1 MEKKSE
7 RRYGIAY
14 YDKGCQR
21 FYIRENLTIEECK
34 EKFRNLVENIRSQDE
49 ITNIVAFESI
59 KSFSVYDGWC
69 DYGKEV

>member
-1 MEKKSE
+1 MVEKSE

-14 YDKGCQR
+14 YDRGRQR
-21 FYIRENLTIEECK
+21 FYIKEKLTIEECK
-34 EKFRNLVENIRSQDE
+34 EKFKNIVENMRSQDE

-69 DYGKEV
+69 EYGTKV